1 MTGLPHLAALAIVVV
16 AITGFFVA
24 LIVLFFGI
32 YFAVDPD
39 TYAGWRSA
47 TRRGPARGGHVHAA
61 SDR

>member
-1 MTGLPHLAALAIVVV
+1 
-16 AITGFFVA
+16 

-39 TYAGWRSA
+39 TYAGWRRA